1 METKKVKT
9 LFKYIGG
16 KAWLKDNLREEFT
29 RLLQLKKP
37 IAYVEPFTGGL
48 GAFLSVYDL
57 LFNAGVKQVTLNDIN
72 PKLIN
77 FYKCVE
83 SNPEKLIKEY
93 MILETGFSKTIPTQA
108 LALHSTKDKEEL
120 KKLLIDAELFFKN
133 IRNKFNEETD
143 IIKNSAQLLFLQKHC
158 FNGVYRENSQG
169 KYNTPFNWDAK
180 SFPEEQIREKILD
193 VNNVFKQF
201 EMIFSI
207 GSFEHLQY
215 RKDTLYY
222 LDPPYINT
230 DVTENKYNKA
240 VFDLNKQK
248 LLIDK
253 ITQVPFLYSNHE
265 NDLLIK
271 EFQTKVAKFK
281 LKKIPRKNIISA
293 SNESRKTDKIEI
305 LVTSE

>member
-1 METKKVKT
+1 MENKKVKT

-16 KAWLKDNLREEFT
+16 KAWLKDSLREEVS
-29 RLLQLKKP
+29 RLLKSKTNK
-37 IAYVEPFTGGL
+37 AYVEPFTGGL

-57 LFNAGVKQVTLNDIN
+57 LYSAGIKKVTLNDIN

-83 SNPEKLIKEY
+83 SNPEKLIQEY
-93 MILETGFSKTIPTQA
+93 MKLEKVFSNNIPTEA
-108 LALHSTKDKEEL
+108 LSLHPIKDKEQL
-120 KKLLIDAELFFKN
+120 KKLLINAELFFKN
-133 IRNKFNEETD
+133 VRNKFNEEKD
-143 IIKNSAQLLFLQKHC
+143 VLKNSAQLLFLQKHC

-180 SFPEEQIREKILD
+180 SFSEEQIKEKVSD
-193 VNNVFKQF
+193 VNRVFKQF
-201 EMIFSI
+201 EMVFSI

-215 RKDTLYY
+215 TKDTLYY
-222 LDPPYINT
+222 LDPPYINQ
-230 DVTENKYNKA
+230 DLVENKYNKD

-248 LLIDK
+248 MLIEK
-253 ITQVPFLYSNHE
+253 ISQVPFIYSNHE
-265 NDLLIK
+265 NDLLVN
-271 EFQTKVAKFK
+271 EFKNKVPKFR

-293 SNESRKTDKIEI
+293 STESRKTDKIEI

>member
-1 METKKVKT
+1 MENKKVKT

-16 KAWLKDNLREEFT
+16 KAWLKDNLREEVI
-29 RLLQLKKP
+29 RLLEIKSP
-37 IAYVEPFTGGL
+37 ITYVEPFTGGL

-57 LFNAGVKQVTLNDIN
+57 LYNAGVKRVILNDIN

-77 FYKCVE
+77 FYKSVE

-93 MILETGFSKTIPTQA
+93 MILETNFNKTIPLQA
-108 LALHSTKDKEEL
+108 KNLHPIKNKEQL
-120 KKLLIDAELFFKN
+120 KVLLVDAELFFKN
-133 IRNKFNEETD
+133 VRNKFNEDKD
-143 IIKNSAQLLFLQKHC
+143 ILKNSAQLLFLQKHC

-180 SFPEEQIREKILD
+180 SFSEEQIKEKIWD

-215 RKDTLYY
+215 MDNTMYY
-222 LDPPYINT
+222 LDPPYINENL
-230 DVTENKYNKA
+230 VENKYNKD
-240 VFDLNKQK
+240 VFNLENQK
-248 LLIDK
+248 LLIEK
-253 ITQVPFLYSNHE
+253 ISNVTFIYSNHE
-265 NDLLIK
+265 NNLLIK
-271 EFQTKVAKFK
+271 EFENKVPNFK

-293 SNESRKTDKIEI
+293 SKESRKIDKIEI
-305 LVTSE
+305 LVTSQ